1 MTNENKNNQEERLR
15 KICKINSDPVHTGEV
30 EVAERPTVSKEEIKA
45 ALRQLGIQPGDR
57 LMVHSSLKALGWIDG
72 GPQTIIEAL
81 QETVTESGIVAMPAF
96 TVSVDNGSSLPFNR
110 ELTAPKTWIG
120 AIPEVFRKTPG
131 VIRSPH
137 PTHSVCA
144 WGAEAEAFLEQ
155 TEPYDCFA
163 DDGPWGK
170 LAERGKIVF
179 IGPAVY
185 SNTFLHACEK
195 WFAGY
200 LDETMALVDTGGY
213 IRQVRVTNFP
223 GGCRGRWYELGT
235 AAPYFQKLQ
244 KMGVYTCVEL
254 GASGIILCDA
264 PKLKEAA
271 RKMFA
276 EDRYILLHECGCRD
290 CARMRAKNP

>member
-1 MTNENKNNQEERLR
+1 MNFHIE
-15 KICKINSDPVHTGEV
+15 PV
-30 EVAERPTVSKEEIKA
+30 PTVSKEDIKGV
-45 ALRQLGIQPGDR
+45 LRQLGIQAGDR
-57 LMVHSSLKALGWIDG
+57 VMVHSSLKALGLIDG

-96 TVSVDNGSSLPFNR
+96 TGCVDGGSRPPFNR
-110 ELTAPKTWIG
+110 ELTAPEPWIG
-120 AIPEVFRKTPG
+120 VIPEAFRKTPG

-137 PTHSVCA
+137 PTHSVCG
-144 WGAEAEAFLEQ
+144 WGADAEAFLAQ
-155 TEPYDCFA
+155 AEPYDCFA

-179 IGPAVY
+179 IGPTMY

-200 LDETMALVDTGGY
+200 LDETMAVVDTGEG
-213 IRQVRVTNFP
+213 IRQVRVTNYP
-223 GGCRGRWYELGT
+223 GGCRGRWYKLNA

-244 KMGVYTCVEL
+244 KMGVFTFVEL
-254 GASGIILCDA
+254 GKSGITVCDA
-264 PKLKEAA
+264 PRLKEAA
-271 RKMFA
+271 RQMFA
-276 EDRYILLHECGCRD
+276 EDRYILLHECGCKD